1 MSQCSWAFCPF
12 KTFSK
17 TLFTFWNFFVGK
29 STASIMTKFNLQET
43 PRSLKFKKF
52 LFKLAFPS
60 FLSKLFTCCSNPSN
74 KSKKTTNLQKI
85 KPSGTGSL
93 KYLRFHTGCWKKSQV
108 GTKITEFTCR
118 DGWTCSFLIQ
128 RKSTNLSF
136 KKHWFAF
143 FRTIPFPF
151 STRLTKLKYK
161 NLLTL
166 SFQKLVR
173 SLKMLKIK
181 ENNF

>member
-1 MSQCSWAFCPF
+1 MPPI
-12 KTFSK
+12 TM
-17 TLFTFWNFFVGK
+17 K
-29 STASIMTKFNLQET
+29 SNLQET
-43 PRSLKFKKF
+43 RQSLKFKKF
-52 LFKLAFPS
+52 LSKLAFPS
-60 FLSKLFTCCSNPSN
+60 FLSKLFTCCSSPSN
-74 KSKKTTNLQKI
+74 KSKRTTNLHKI

-93 KYLRFHTGCWKKSQV
+93 KYLRFHTGCWKKLRV
-108 GTKITEFTCR
+108 DTKITEFTCR
-118 DGWTCSFLIQ
+118 DGWICSFLIQ
-128 RKSTNLSF
+128 RKSTSLSF

-151 STRLTKLKYK
+151 STRSIKLKFK

-166 SFQKLVR
+166 SFPKLVR